1 MKQLLQ
7 FIMAFGPD
15 VWYGFR
21 VLLKF
26 VRNLISWFFILILG
40 GIVGTWIIPHSFD
53 HNPGWLTIFI
63 LTPLRDLA
71 WILYMTV
78 SLFWVF
84 KPKITEADAFLLGI
98 FYGAFERVFN
108 FRSLKNFLR
117 GVFIMAVFLLSAQWM
132 SHYFIGSREV
142 EPMPE
147 GFDKWVE
154 KLD

>member
-1 MKQLLQ
+1 MRQFLQ
-7 FIMAFGPD
+7 FMKAFWPD

-21 VLLKF
+21 VLLRF
-26 VRNLISWFFILILG
+26 FRNLFFWLLILMLG
-40 GIVGTWIIPHSFD
+40 GIVATWIIPHSFN
-53 HNPGWLTIFI
+53 HNPNWLSVFI
-63 LTPLRDLA
+63 LTPLCDLA

-78 SLFWVF
+78 SFFWVF
-84 KPKITEADAFLLGI
+84 KPKITEADAFMLGI
-98 FYGAFERVFN
+98 FYGAFESVFN

-117 GVFIMAVFLLSAQWM
+117 GVLIMGVFLLSVQWM

-142 EPMPE
+142 QPMPE